1 MRAPLLCAPNF
12 DASIYLTLIHECHA
26 RIHAPMAKPKA
37 RFSKRRPSC
46 EHAAAGHRS
55 AAAVSAWN
63 TSLQRGRRISARP
76 TSVIAQRT
84 PHAST
89 ALPPATLAKQ
99 MKSVIT
105 LDLWLNRLWQ
115 HCKVVNAIGLRVC
128 ISVFENKSSS
138 ERTRC
143 GLHAAGTVE
152 SGWLMRLIWCL
163 QWKSGRQPS
172 CASRSETAQSWDVA
186 FSPFPTR

>member
-1 MRAPLLCAPNF
+1 MPCTDPRTDGGAQGEIQQTQAVLRARGRRSAVSC
-12 DASIYLTLIHECHA
+12 S
-26 RIHAPMAKPKA
+26 
-37 RFSKRRPSC
+37 RFSLKHIITEGQTHFSSPHIC
-46 EHAAAGHRS
+46 HRS
-55 AAAVSAWN
+55 AHA
-63 TSLQRGRRISARP
+63 
-76 TSVIAQRT
+76 
-84 PHAST
+84 HAST

-172 CASRSETAQSWDVA
+172 CASRSETAQSLDVA